1 MRRML
6 HRYIWL
12 VALLGWLWSAPL
24 PAVAETWEWQTTLQ
38 GDIAGIYLSRP
49 TALLVDEKSERYYVV
64 DSGNNRLVSFDRTGR
79 LLNAFTANKQ
89 LRNPFDLAR
98 DDRGRLYVV
107 EKGRNS
113 VTRIDLKN
121 KEIVPQTLKD
131 HGRLVYVDRLER
143 EGDNFYILDKASG
156 SVLVTDSK
164 FAVRQRLACTD
175 CGAGFVD
182 FRVRDGKIWALA
194 QTENAVY
201 RFRKDGTLED
211 KISLTEPLDFPR
223 SLAVDPAGRLF
234 VLDRHA
240 GEIVAFAQDGRFL
253 YRFLGPGQAR
263 GQLYFPVELL
273 FDPWGNICVVEEGN
287 ARVQIFGRK

>member
-1 MRRML
+1 MC

-12 VALLGWLWSAPL
+12 VALVVWFWSAPL

-38 GDIAGIYLSRP
+38 GDIAGIYLSMP

-131 HGRLVYVDRLER
+131 RGRVVYVDRLER
-143 EGDNFYILDKASG
+143 EGDDFYILDKASG

-164 FAVRQRLACTD
+164 FTVRQRLACTD
-175 CGAGFVD
+175 CSAGFVD
-182 FRVRDGKIWALA
+182 FRVRDGRIWALSQA
-194 QTENAVY
+194 ENAVY
-201 RFRKDGTLED
+201 RFRKDGTLENR
-211 KISLTEPLDFPR
+211 ISLGKALDFPR

-240 GEIVAFAQDGRFL
+240 GEIIAFARDGRFL

-263 GQLYFPVELL
+263 GQLYFPIELR

>member
-1 MRRML
+1 M

-12 VALLGWLWSAPL
+12 AALLAGLWSGPL
-24 PAVAETWEWQTTLQ
+24 AAVAGTWEWQTTLR
-38 GDIAGIYLSRP
+38 GDIAGISLSRP
-49 TALLVDEKSERYYVV
+49 AALLVDEKSERYYVV
-64 DSGNNRLVSFDRTGR
+64 DSGNNRLVSFDRSGR

-89 LRNPFDLAR
+89 LINPFDLAR
-98 DDRGRLYVV
+98 DHQGRLYVV

-131 HGRLVYVDRLER
+131 RGRTVYVDRLER
-143 EGDNFYILDKASG
+143 EGDDFYLLDKASG

-164 FAVRQRLACTD
+164 FTVRQRLACAD

-182 FRVRDGKIWALA
+182 FRVRDGRIWALA
-194 QTENAVY
+194 QMENAVY
-201 RFRKDGTLED
+201 RFRKDSTLEE
-211 KISLTEPLDFPR
+211 IIPLGEPLDFPR
-223 SLAVDPAGRLF
+223 SLAVDPVGRLF

-240 GEIVAFAQDGRFL
+240 GEIVAFAPDGRFL

-263 GQLYFPVELL
+263 GQLYFPIEVL

-287 ARVQIFGRK
+287 ARVQIFSRK